1 MEGYQREIDAEPYAA
16 LEAAIITHGE
26 LPILVCGLGALFTFS
41 VRTPS
46 LSRTSMSFF
55 QGRHLGLSLSS
66 RCRRRRTRRS
76 ASRHGSIV
84 ILVSTFDCEKPRE
97 S

>member
-1 MEGYQREIDAEPYAA
+1 
-16 LEAAIITHGE
+16 
-26 LPILVCGLGALFTFS
+26 
-41 VRTPS
+41 